1 MWIYVYVFMYVCV
14 YACVHV
20 SVCICVHICLHVWLC
35 IHICVSVI
43 LKCLSYIFLKGKVSS
58 FKFIFLVGWPLDIF
72 ESDILT
78 TFIEMPFLMEKWIWL
93 LSSVKVNFLAGL
105 MLPRKKLLFSGVK
118 ESLPFC
124 GLEGVWTVLEI
135 WINVKSDLILQ
146 LEFYQTVAVLG
157 FSL

>member
-1 MWIYVYVFMYVCV
+1 MDICVCV
-14 YACVHV
+14 YVCMCVC
-20 SVCICVHICLHVWLC
+20 VCT
-35 IHICVSVI
+35 CVSVYLCAHMPACVVVHTYMCECYIKMLI
-43 LKCLSYIFLKGKVSS
+43 LYFLKGKVSS
-58 FKFIFLVGWPLDIF
+58 LKFIFFVGWPLDIF

-124 GLEGVWTVLEI
+124 DLEGVWTVLEI

>member
-1 MWIYVYVFMYVCV
+1 MDICVCV
-14 YACVHV
+14 YVCMCV
-20 SVCICVHICLHVWLC
+20 CMCT
-35 IHICVSVI
+35 CVSVY
-43 LKCLSYIFLKGKVSS
+43 LCAHMPAYVVVHTYMCECYIKMLVLYFLKGKVSS
-58 FKFIFLVGWPLDIF
+58 LEFIFLVGWPLDIF

-124 GLEGVWTVLEI
+124 GLEGVWTILEI

-146 LEFYQTVAVLG
+146 LEIYQTVAILG